1 MPRFGP
7 RKKNTFACWAED
19 EHGLV
24 IAMLLQHTVEFVV
37 KSFCEDEVVGVSA
50 TLDAIDK
57 FGQPAGS
64 EVFSKLCANSLVILE
79 MHSGLYSLP

>member
-7 RKKNTFACWAED
+7 RKKNTFACWAKD

-24 IAMLLQHTVEFVV
+24 VAVLPQHTVEFIVE
-37 KSFCEDEVVGVSA
+37 SFCEDEVVGVSA

-57 FGQPAGS
+57 FGQPTGPK
-64 EVFSKLCANSLVILE
+64 VFSKLCANSSAILTIQASR
-79 MHSGLYSLP
+79 HSPP

>member
-1 MPRFGP
+1 MT
-7 RKKNTFACWAED
+7 TFACWAEN

-24 IAMLLQHTVEFVV
+24 IAVLLQHTVEFVV
-37 KSFCEDEVVGVSA
+37 ESFGENEVVSVSA
-50 TLDAIDK
+50 ALDAIDK

-79 MHSGLYSLP
+79 MHSGLHSLP